1 MTITINIFGLET
13 SKRFENQIRNFIEDQ
28 FDFYQVDG
36 VENITLQDAGIRRIG
51 GYGQYEKFVNL
62 FIGNDEYNLTDH
74 TTDSE
79 LFDFFNNNE
88 VNRTYSNRMKS
99 LVLEVLESRFESQV
113 IEKL

>member
-13 SKRFENQIRNFIEDQ
+13 SKRFENQIRSFIKKELEFYKIEEFEDINF
-28 FDFYQVDG
+28 
-36 VENITLQDAGIRRIG
+36 QDAGIRRIG

-62 FIGNDEYNLTDH
+62 FIGNDEYNLTEH

-79 LFDFFNNNE
+79 IFDFFNNNE
-88 VNRTYSNRMKS
+88 VNRTYSNRMKN